1 MEDLNSNATAGVDMR
16 NKERQRLLTMK
27 ETFGLATALT
37 FLLIAV
43 EVHAMAELPHAGDS
57 SDAGWQAGSL
67 GPRPPNGRRKVGCLW
82 AVAAKC
88 WRLSAQHYGD
98 CRGKFQTEYGQ
109 AARLQDR
116 H

>member
-1 MEDLNSNATAGVDMR
+1 MR

-37 FLLIAV
+37 LLLIAV
-43 EVHAMAELPHAGDS
+43 QVHAQWLNYPTPGI
-57 SDAGWQAGSL
+57 
-67 GPRPPNGRRKVGCLW
+67 PRTPDGKPD
-82 AVAAKC
+82 
-88 WRLSAQHYGD
+88 LSAPVPRTADGKSDVSGLWQPSAGGYLLNITAD